1 MPSGVKREGKEK
13 RLRNNSAVVFLLLFC
28 KKVSPYFFEK
38 SRQKTFWLGE
48 YVNVPVGFP
57 AYA

>member
-28 KKVSPYFFEK
+28 KKVSPYFFGK
-38 SRQKTFWLGE
+38 K
-48 YVNVPVGFP
+48 VGKKLLS
-57 AYA
+57 